1 MAAGHQ
7 HGGRFQLMVSVVGAP
22 ERPTV
27 SHDTLALGKH
37 WESTG
42 KVSGNYWEST
52 GKVLGKYWESTGKVL
67 GTGWFGNP
75 RRAVSGRSASSDSH

>member
-42 KVSGNYWEST
+42 KALGKHWESI
-52 GKVLGKYWESTGKVL
+52 GKLLGKYWESTGKAL

>member
-22 ERPTV
+22 ERPTI
-27 SHDTLALGKH
+27 SHDNLALGKH
-37 WESTG
+37 
-42 KVSGNYWEST
+42 
-52 GKVLGKYWESTGKVL
+52 WESTGKVL

>member
-1 MAAGHQ
+1 MAAGHH
-7 HGGRFQLMVSVVGAP
+7 HGGRSQLMVSVVGAP

-67 GTGWFGNP
+67 GKHWEQVGLGTLGGL
-75 RRAVSGRSASSDSH
+75 

>member
-42 KVSGNYWEST
+42 KV
-52 GKVLGKYWESTGKVL
+52 LGKYWESTGKVL